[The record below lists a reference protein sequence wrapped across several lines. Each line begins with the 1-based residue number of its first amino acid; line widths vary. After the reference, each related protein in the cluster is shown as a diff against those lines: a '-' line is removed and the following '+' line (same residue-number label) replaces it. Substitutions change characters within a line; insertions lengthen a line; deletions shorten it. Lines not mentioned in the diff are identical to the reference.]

1 MFKFD
6 KMIKSDS
13 TNIYDA
19 KKKKTN
25 SNKCCHNRLFKNI
38 KQFNTRTW
46 VINHVNLL
54 IEAMS
59 N

>member
-19 KKKKTN
+19 TKKKIN

-38 KQFNTRTW
+38 KKFNTRTW
-46 VINHVNLL
+46 VIKRQPTH
-54 IEAMS
+54 
-59 N
+59 

>member
-19 KKKKTN
+19 TKKTTN

-38 KQFNTRTW
+38 NKFNTRTW
-46 VINHVNLL
+46 VIKRQPTH
-54 IEAMS
+54 
-59 N
+59 